1 MPDILVVGG
10 GAAGLMAA
18 YAAGKEGAD
27 VLLLEHN
34 EKTGKKIY
42 ITGKGRCNLTN
53 DCTRDEFMR
62 EVARNPRFLFS
73 ALNALSP
80 QDMMDLME
88 SHGLPLTVERG
99 RRVFPASQKAS
110 DVTRTLM
117 AMLKEVHASVRLHA
131 DVEHLLIRDGRI
143 SGVKTKDGEEISAGA
158 VILATGGMSYPLTG
172 STGDG
177 YRMAKE
183 AGHTVTAPLPSLTAL
198 ETKEDWPRQLQGLS
212 LKNVTLSL
220 RAGKKK
226 LYEEQGEMLFTHFGI
241 SGPLVLEASC
251 HLPEALEGV
260 SLHLN
265 LKPALT
271 PEQLSARLQREFD
284 AQPRRALSTVLQT
297 LLPQRLA
304 ALFPDL
310 AGVDGNRTCAEISR
324 QERTL
329 LMEKLQDLPLT
340 ISRRRP
346 LSEAIVTRGGIP
358 VKEVDPGTMHSRIMP
373 GLYLCG
379 ELLDVDAHTGGYNL
393 HIAFSTGYLAGLSA
407 ARAM

>member
-117 AMLKEVHASVRLHA
+117 AMLKEVHASVRLHV